1 MKRGA
6 FILGCIFIVAAGA
19 FASRSSGDETWVGTW
34 NGELDGQPSV
44 RLTLADDTG
53 ELGGTVVF
61 NIVIKQKGQAR
72 VAGSDAHVLM
82 HTRLEGS
89 TLSFQVVRASD
100 SRKLQMTVTHDA
112 DGKTRLR
119 CLNCGADTPVAELVR
134 EQ

>member
-6 FILGCIFIVAAGA
+6 FILGCIFIAAAGA
-19 FASRSSGDETWVGTW
+19 FASRLSGDETWVGTW

-53 ELGGTVVF
+53 ELGGPVVF
-61 NIVIKQKGQAR
+61 NIVIKEKGQAR

-82 HTRLEGS
+82 HARLDGS

-100 SRKLQMTVTHDA
+100 SRKL
-112 DGKTRLR
+112 
-119 CLNCGADTPVAELVR
+119 
-134 EQ
+134 